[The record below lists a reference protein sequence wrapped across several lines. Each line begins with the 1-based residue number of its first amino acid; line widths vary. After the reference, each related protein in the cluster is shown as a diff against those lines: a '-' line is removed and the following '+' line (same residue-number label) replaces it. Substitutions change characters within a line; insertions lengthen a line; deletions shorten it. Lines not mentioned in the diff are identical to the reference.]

1 MLTSLGLAVL
11 VLLVLQVVLVALV
24 SATRPKANIYVTIVL
39 VSVLTAP
46 VALLYGTHHLG
57 QPLGVPGAAAAPGA
71 PLGPDGRL
79 YFVLIHLALG
89 GFLFHFMTLPDRSV
103 TLRILVEVLLAPGH
117 TLSTRELGTRYGVK
131 TMITSRL
138 EQLAAGRFIGI
149 SGDRRIVLTDKG
161 RAFGRFV
168 TAGRK
173 LFGIASAN

>member
-11 VLLVLQVVLVALV
+11 VLLALQAVLVALV
-24 SATRPKANIYVTIVL
+24 SAIRPKANIYVTIVL

-46 VALLYGTHHLG
+46 LALLYGTQH
-57 QPLGVPGAAAAPGA
+57 
-71 PLGPDGRL
+71 
-79 YFVLIHLALG
+79 G
-89 GFLFHFMTLPDRSV
+89 G
-103 TLRILVEVLLAPGH
+103 
-117 TLSTRELGTRYGVK
+117 K

-138 EQLAAGRFIGI
+138 EQLSAGRFVDI
-149 SGDRRIVLTDKG
+149 SGDRRIVLTGKG

>member
-1 MLTSLGLAVL
+1 MLTTLAFAVL
-11 VLLVLQVVLVALV
+11 VLIALQAFLVAMV
-24 SATRPKANIYVTIVL
+24 SAVRPAANIYLTIVI

-46 VALLYGTHHLG
+46 LALVYGTHHLG
-57 QPLGVPGAAAAPGA
+57 G

-103 TLRILVEVLLAPGH
+103 TLRILVEVLLAPGQA
-117 TLSTRELGTRYGVK
+117 LSTRDLSSRYGVK

-138 EQLAAGRFIGI
+138 EQLSAARFIQI
-149 SGDRRIVLTDKG
+149 SSDRRIALTSKG
-161 RAFGRFV
+161 LSFGRFV

>member
-11 VLLVLQVVLVALV
+11 VLLALQVVLVALV
-24 SATRPKANIYVTIVL
+24 SAIRPKANIYVTIVL
-39 VSVLTAP
+39 VSVLMAP
-46 VALLYGTHHLG
+46 LALLYGTHHLG
-57 QPLGVPGAAAAPGA
+57 Q

-79 YFVLIHLALG
+79 YFVLIHLTLG

-138 EQLAAGRFIGI
+138 EQLAAGRFIDI
-149 SGDRRIVLTDKG
+149 SGDRRIVLTGKG

>member
-11 VLLVLQVVLVALV
+11 VLLALQAVLVALV
-24 SATRPKANIYVTIVL
+24 SAIRPKANIYVTIVL

-46 VALLYGTHHLG
+46 LALLYGTHHLG
-57 QPLGVPGAAAAPGA
+57 Q

-79 YFVLIHLALG
+79 YFVLIHLTLG

-138 EQLAAGRFIGI
+138 EQLSAGRFVDI
-149 SGDRRIVLTDKG
+149 SGDRRIVLTGKG

>member
-1 MLTSLGLAVL
+1 MLTSLSLAVL
-11 VLLVLQVVLVALV
+11 VLLALQAVLVALV
-24 SATRPKANIYVTIVL
+24 SAIRPKANIYVTIVL

-46 VALLYGTHHLG
+46 LALLYGTHHLG
-57 QPLGVPGAAAAPGA
+57 QPLGSE
-71 PLGPDGRL
+71 GRL

-117 TLSTRELGTRYGVK
+117 ALSTRELGTRYGVK

-138 EQLAAGRFIGI
+138 EQLSAARFIEI
-149 SGDRRIVLTDKG
+149 SSDRRIALTSKG
-161 RAFGRFV
+161 QLFGRFV